1 MIEWV
6 VEKFIA
12 LIPSFEKAASLRRDF
27 QDNALRS
34 ISHAL
39 NETFIYYRDIDAGK
53 PRNQE
58 VEAQLSRYWAAA
70 AIPLRHID
78 RELAEIC
85 EYKSEYWLN
94 PEHWSQEQV
103 EQVGIG
109 LQKVR
114 DQYRSLLAP
123 KKFSRAGRPRANT
136 EF

>member
-12 LIPSFEKAASLRRDF
+12 LIPSFEKASSLRRDM
-27 QDNALRS
+27 QDNALRA

-53 PRNQE
+53 PRSPDI
-58 VEAQLSRYWAAA
+58 EAQLSRYWSAA

-78 RELAEIC
+78 DELAQIC
-85 EYKSEYWLN
+85 EHKSEYWIN
-94 PEHWSQEQV
+94 PDNWDSEKIEHL
-103 EQVGIG
+103 GIG
-109 LQKVR
+109 LAKVR

-123 KKFSRAGRPRANT
+123 KKFSLRGKAGSAAKL
-136 EF
+136 